1 MQQDSDAAPLAQRQ
15 PRNISSEV
23 AHNALEWAGK
33 SYKPGESFRCQ
44 DFVNHVLD
52 QTYPDLANRIGTSR
66 NPVDGME
73 SGPLLASRFAGSDV
87 SQRVSLKDAQPGDI
101 VVFTNT
107 FKDENGRE
115 YPKGTITHVGIYVG
129 DGKMVHRPT
138 SDRSVE
144 LTSVDIFN
152 PNRTEVQFYR
162 PHAYERIQQ
171 QENTPHQPSTRG
183 LRADAEGGGPSL
195 MEQADRAFAKLPA
208 ERLAQLGD
216 RDAAVL
222 GAAFAAHAA
231 KFDKIAEVMPDAA
244 GKVWV
249 FDRSMSDHSAQR
261 AAFDPNALP
270 AARIGEAMA
279 QLQAPRPD
287 KPEATA
293 MAAPSLGRGMG

>member
-1 MQQDSDAAPLAQRQ
+1 MQQDSDAALLGQRQ
-15 PRNISSEV
+15 QRNISAEV
-23 AHNALEWAGK
+23 ADTALAWAGK

-152 PNRTEVQFYR
+152 PSRTEVQFYR

-171 QENTPHQPSTRG
+171 LENTPQPPSTRG

-195 MEQADRAFAKLPA
+195 LEQAERAFAKLPA

-222 GAAFAAHAA
+222 GAAFTAHTA
-231 KFDKIAEVMPDAA
+231 KFDKIAEVMPDTA
-244 GKVWV
+244 GNVWV
-249 FDRSMSDHSAQR
+249 FNRPMSDQSAQR

-270 AARIGEAMA
+270 NNRIDAVMT
-279 QLQAPRPD
+279 QLQAPRQD
-287 KPEATA
+287 KPEAIA
-293 MAAPSLGRGMG
+293 VVAPATRGMG